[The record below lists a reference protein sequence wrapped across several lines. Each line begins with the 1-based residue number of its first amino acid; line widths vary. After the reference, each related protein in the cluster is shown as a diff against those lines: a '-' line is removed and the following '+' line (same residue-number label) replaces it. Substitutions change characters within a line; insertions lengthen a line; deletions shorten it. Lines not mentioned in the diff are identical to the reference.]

1 MVGEAEAPMN
11 SKLSVGQL
19 RNRVSS
25 CVHLPMLFQLSPA
38 VSDMWCGALATDDD
52 TVTCILGIAEA
63 VQPHVHSCAPTDAMM
78 FGSGHFQDHRAVVL
92 DFSTVEM
99 TDPQVARQYRT
110 AICDRQLLLQES
122 VQCFSQQWW
131 QATLCLPQGLTPNQS
146 DALLAKWMRCG
157 LSSVAPK
164 TKKKP
169 KQPWM
174 DRATLDQVLS
184 ESAWRRQWFR
194 LHQAML
200 CLKKK
205 FWFCLANGSCSATCC
220 GSSQHSVDAVLFG
233 QCSGH
238 SQL

>member
-1 MVGEAEAPMN
+1 
-11 SKLSVGQL
+11 
-19 RNRVSS
+19 
-25 CVHLPMLFQLSPA
+25 
-38 VSDMWCGALATDDD
+38 
-52 TVTCILGIAEA
+52 
-63 VQPHVHSCAPTDAMM
+63 M

-99 TDPQVARQYRT
+99 TGPQVARQYRT
-110 AICDRQLLLQES
+110 AICDRHR
-122 VQCFSQQWW
+122 SQSMLV
-131 QATLCLPQGLTPNQS
+131 AAKVANDTFTTGLTQNQS

-157 LSSVAPK
+157 LSSLAPK

-174 DRATLDQVLS
+174 DRAALDQVLS
-184 ESAWRRQWFR
+184 ESAWRRQWLR
-194 LHQAML
+194 LQQAML

-205 FWFCLANGSCSATCC
+205 FWFFCLANGCCPAPCC
-220 GSSQHSVDAVLFG
+220 GGSQHSVDAVVFG